1 MNLKMCSCFMCKL
14 GRKSKC
20 ERKSILRKKRA
31 NRQQTK
37 AILKEIALTEN
48 KDLADNIEND
58 VAIPYN
64 G

>member
-1 MNLKMCSCFMCKL
+1 MCKL

-48 KDLADNIEND
+48 QDLADNIEND